1 MFPGYKLIRNTENL
15 GFAKANNIGM
25 AQCSGDFVCL
35 VNSDVKFIDDCIS
48 PMLAYLSE
56 NPDVAM
62 LGPKMLAASGDVG
75 RSTMRFPTVWNVF
88 CRAVG
93 LDVVF
98 KHSRLFGGHL
108 MRDFDHDTTVPVEVL
123 NGWFVLV
130 RRSALDHV
138 GLLDPQFF
146 MYGEDMD
153 WCYRFHEAG
162 EKVVFF
168 AGAGAIHYGGGS
180 SSNAPLRFYL
190 ELYLRQLAVLEKASR
205 LVFPYGI
212 PRQFGPAPPDSTS
225 RRGGGVRLVAVGE
238 GRQRDSHAALPRMLA
253 MAVSSRSQSDRY
265 RDQPREQNRIL
276 LRPDAR
282 FPGFFFP

>member
-1 MFPGYKLIRNTENL
+1 
-15 GFAKANNIGM
+15 
-25 AQCSGDFVCL
+25 
-35 VNSDVKFIDDCIS
+35 
-48 PMLAYLSE
+48 
-56 NPDVAM
+56 
-62 LGPKMLAASGDVG
+62 
-75 RSTMRFPTVWNVF
+75 
-88 CRAVG
+88 
-93 LDVVF
+93 
-98 KHSRLFGGHL
+98 

-153 WCYRFHEAG
+153 WCYRIHEAG

-265 RDQPREQNRIL
+265 RDQPREQNQFSCGLTHVFLGSFSRNPL
-276 LRPDAR
+276 ETNHECTLSTRSRSYPHFVCALPALRVAREQWPDRHLPLMIFLGAHIPLGALSSR
-282 FPGFFFP
+282 SLGHVAPTTRPQG